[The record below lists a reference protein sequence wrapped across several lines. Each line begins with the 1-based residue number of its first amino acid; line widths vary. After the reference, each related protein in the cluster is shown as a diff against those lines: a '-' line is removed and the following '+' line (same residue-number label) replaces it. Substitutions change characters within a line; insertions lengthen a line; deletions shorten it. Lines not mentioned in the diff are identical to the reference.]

1 MTRKQGIGVDEKSPR
16 GTGWGVLAVL
26 TVEGEVFVRKLM
38 VWKTRKK
45 SRDLCHFVAGSNDRT
60 RGEQEREKRER
71 EDIVATVVVV
81 VVRVASQK

>member
-45 SRDLCHFVAGSNDRT
+45 AETCVISLQVVMIVPG
-60 RGEQEREKRER
+60 GGKRER
-71 EDIVATVVVV
+71 SGSGRILW
-81 VVRVASQK
+81 

>member
-26 TVEGEVFVRKLM
+26 TVGEVFVRKLM

-45 SRDLCHFVAGSNDRT
+45 AETCVISLQVVMIVPG
-60 RGEQEREKRER
+60 GGKRER
-71 EDIVATVVVV
+71 SGSGRILW
-81 VVRVASQK
+81 